1 MKNSHLAIS
10 IASSI
15 ALGAIIGML
24 FAPDKGSNIRK
35 KFVQK
40 GNDWKKYLQTSGEAT
55 PAMADTNY
63 SNKSATSSNDMSKST
78 TSSSST
84 NMNSGMGN
92 TNTNST
98 TNKDKDSD
106 SKKTF

>member
-15 ALGAIIGML
+15 AIGAIIGIL
-24 FAPDKGSNIRK
+24 FAPDKGSTIRN
-35 KFVQK
+35 KFIRK
-40 GNDWKKYLQTSGEAT
+40 GNDWKKYLQPSGEVA
-55 PAMADTNY
+55 ASQADNTN
-63 SNKSATSSNDMSKST
+63 SNKSV
-78 TSSSST
+78 SSST
-84 NMNSGMGN
+84 DTNKSTMSNSSANMNSG
-92 TNTNST
+92 TST

>member
-40 GNDWKKYLQTSGEAT
+40 DNDWKKYLQPSGEAT
-55 PAMADTNY
+55 PAMADANY

-92 TNTNST
+92 TN
-98 TNKDKDSD
+98 KDKDSD